1 MNNKTS
7 DYYTPCVVVWP
18 NGQVRKGN
26 VTHVNLDSVETA
38 RAKLAAGKVAWVRR
52 EDVEAAMADVQI
64 HG

>member
-52 EDVEAAMADVQI
+52 EDAERVRESVPI
-64 HG
+64 HR